1 VTACLLVRSGERQVA
16 LPLDALEQIV
26 ALDVALP
33 APGLVPAVRGVVAV
47 RGGFAPLAHL
57 AALLERRAA
66 PQAAGMLGVVVGAGG
81 RRVVL
86 EVDETI
92 DLLREAREALPPGW
106 GVGWAS
112 EGVRRA
118 GRLIPV
124 VEVAALF
131 ERLEARRAE
140 ATA

>member
-1 VTACLLVRSGERQVA
+1 VTACLLVRSAERRVA

-26 ALDVALP
+26 AVDVALP

-66 PQAAGMLGVVVGAGG
+66 PPAPGTIGVVVVAGG
-81 RRVVL
+81 RRLVL

-92 DLLREAREALPPGW
+92 DLLREAHEPLPPGW
-106 GVGWAS
+106 GAGWAT

-118 GRLIPV
+118 GTLIPV
-124 VEVAALF
+124 VEVGALF
-131 ERLEARRAE
+131 DRLEARRAE